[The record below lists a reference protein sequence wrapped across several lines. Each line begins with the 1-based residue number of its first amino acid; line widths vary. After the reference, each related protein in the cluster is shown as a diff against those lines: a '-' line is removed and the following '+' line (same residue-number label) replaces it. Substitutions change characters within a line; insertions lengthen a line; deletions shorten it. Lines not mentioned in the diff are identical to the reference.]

1 MSFWPWS
8 TLAEVVANSRASD
21 GNSSVLVEGPCCW
34 NRNWMRC
41 QNDSAKLRFIPGG
54 YSFAA
59 EVRKLPSSARPMSW
73 MTGFTRLCCSL
84 AAKVWGMT
92 TFAYNSVVGFTPN
105 APCFHCLNVYCR
117 KGMSRPH
124 NSLMM
129 AVLQIDGRSIWN
141 GGAGCS
147 KATAPPPIAT
157 QAQSCSPFS
166 KRLFFWSKARECIDL
181 LAVHWRSSST
191 GSYNLQCW
199 FITKPCY
206 MTESMFNH
214 YDDVTFHW
222 LNKSIAEERCRMA

>member
-1 MSFWPWS
+1 MRVRFH
-8 TLAEVVANSRASD
+8 
-21 GNSSVLVEGPCCW
+21 W

-84 AAKVWGMT
+84 AAKVWGMA

-117 KGMSRPH
+117 KGMPRPH

-129 AVLQIDGRSIWN
+129 AVLQIGGRSIWN

-147 KATAPPPIAT
+147 KATASPPIAT

-166 KRLFFWSKARECIDL
+166 KRLFFLVQSARMHRR
-181 LAVHWRSSST
+181 A
-191 GSYNLQCW
+191 
-199 FITKPCY
+199 
-206 MTESMFNH
+206 
-214 YDDVTFHW
+214 
-222 LNKSIAEERCRMA
+222 RCTLTQQLDR

>member
-1 MSFWPWS
+1 MRVRFH
-8 TLAEVVANSRASD
+8 
-21 GNSSVLVEGPCCW
+21 W

-84 AAKVWGMT
+84 AAKVWGMA

-117 KGMSRPH
+117 KGMPRPH

-129 AVLQIDGRSIWN
+129 AVLQIGGRSIWN
-141 GGAGCS
+141 GGAG
-147 KATAPPPIAT
+147 PPLPLRSQHRHRAVVPSARDCFFLVQSARMHRRARCTLT
-157 QAQSCSPFS
+157 QQLD
-166 KRLFFWSKARECIDL
+166 R
-181 LAVHWRSSST
+181 
-191 GSYNLQCW
+191 
-199 FITKPCY
+199 
-206 MTESMFNH
+206 
-214 YDDVTFHW
+214 
-222 LNKSIAEERCRMA
+222 